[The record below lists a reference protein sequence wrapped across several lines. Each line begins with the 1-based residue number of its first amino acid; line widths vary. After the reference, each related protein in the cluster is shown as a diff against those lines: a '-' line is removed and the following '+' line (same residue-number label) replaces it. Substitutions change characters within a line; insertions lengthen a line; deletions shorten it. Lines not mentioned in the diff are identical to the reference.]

1 MLNASELVRVT
12 SSVHMWYDVM
22 HSHFETQ
29 LEIRLSQVGIEHNLG
44 DPELQILM
52 LTWESTP
59 LYCKILQHEYRTE
72 LYSDIQQ

>member
-29 LEIRLSQVGIEHNLG
+29 LEIRLYQVGIEHNLG